1 LARTGLDAEER
12 EEIRVGLD
20 RGDSLAEVARRLRRP
35 TSAVSR
41 EVKRNGGRGRYAA
54 VQAGRRA
61 ARKRARSKSTVFQAD
76 PALASRVAD
85 QLAEKDS
92 PMTIAIAEG
101 ISHETIY
108 QGIYAGGR
116 RGLPAGL
123 GRHLHRHRRHR
134 KARPRGGAPSKKA
147 SPLGLYKG
155 IALRP
160 EGADER
166 EEVGHLE
173 GDLIIGQA
181 GASAVVTLIDR
192 ATSFAML
199 GSLEGGHT
207 AEQVANRVE
216 MLLRR
221 FPPEARRTLTWDQGR
236 EMARWP
242 ELEELSGVSVYF
254 AGPSGFSVGEVVARV
269 FDSEGRRLVVGA
281 ARSANGIA
289 CRTAWRRSMSMVR
302 ATEHPAHAA
311 VKAEPYGWPP
321 ASLDR
326 GSPR

>member
-160 EGADER
+160 EGADDR

-254 AGPSGFSVGEVVARV
+254 ADPHAPWLRPVNENFNGHV
-269 FDSEGRRLVVGA
+269 RRWLPKGTDLSIYNQDDLEA
-281 ARSANGIA
+281 IA
-289 CRTAWRRSMSMVR
+289 MQINSMPRRSL
-302 ATEHPAHAA
+302 
-311 VKAEPYGWPP
+311 GWDS
-321 ASLDR
+321 AYRHHYDAIVALTA
-326 GSPR
+326 